1 MGWMSRFL
9 SRMHRTGMKSAR
21 RCGREV
27 RARRANRGGFTLIEL
42 LVVIAIIAILAA
54 MLLPALG
61 RAKARAQTFSCVNN
75 VKQLQVCYEMYAAD
89 NANRAMDNSVAG
101 TSSPGDKAWIKGNV
115 QLYLAGYEDEPKR
128 GVLWPYNSSLGIYKC
143 PASRA
148 FVRGLG
154 WGSAA
159 RVPHNRSYAVSVWLG
174 SNLGDSTPEIANQI
188 AQKLDAVRNPAQTSV
203 FIEENAISID
213 NGAIGFNRL
222 GIGLV
227 WNLPA
232 NRHDNGC
239 AMSFLDGHAILMKWR
254 GPRLKELNAQFSA
267 DDSASQRPQPTVN
280 PVHSLPWDPNDP
292 DYIKLAET
300 APEL

>member
-1 MGWMSRFL
+1 
-9 SRMHRTGMKSAR
+9 MHRRAIAQAGRGQSAR
-21 RCGREV
+21 RAPRT
-27 RARRANRGGFTLIEL
+27 RAEGFTLIEL

-54 MLLPALG
+54 MLLPALS
-61 RAKARAQTFSCVNN
+61 RAKGRAQTFSCVNN

-89 NANRAMDNSVAG
+89 NGNRAMDNSVSG
-101 TSSPGDKAWIKGNV
+101 TSSPGAKAWIQGNV
-115 QLYLAGYEDEPKR
+115 QQYTAGYEEDPKR
-128 GVLWPYNSSLGIYKC
+128 GVLFPYNSSLGIYKC

-154 WGSAA
+154 WGSSA

-174 SNLGDSTPEIANQI
+174 SNLGDSTPSIAAQI
-188 AQKLDAVRNPAQTSV
+188 AQKLDAVRNPSQTSV
-203 FIEENAISID
+203 FIEENHISID

-227 WNLPA
+227 WNLPS

-239 AMSFLDGHAILMKWR
+239 SMSFLDGHAIIMKWR
-254 GPRLKELNAQFSA
+254 GARLKDLNAQFSA
-267 DDSASQRPQPTVN
+267 DDSASLRPQPTVN
-280 PVHSLPWDPNDP
+280 PVHSLPWDPNDV

-300 APEL
+300 APDL